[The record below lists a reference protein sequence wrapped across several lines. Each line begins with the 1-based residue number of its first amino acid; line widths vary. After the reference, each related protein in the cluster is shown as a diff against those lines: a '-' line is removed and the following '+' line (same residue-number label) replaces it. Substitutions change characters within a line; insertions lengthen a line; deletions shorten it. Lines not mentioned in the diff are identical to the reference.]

1 MTTTSW
7 VEMCLRGMHTCVCN
21 RKQAETA
28 TNEQWANGRKG
39 LQDTGSTCF
48 VDIVEFPDLLQ
59 FDSYTCEQLACGWKE
74 ARNELLSRQT
84 ATNFR
89 KTKAIM
95 CTVEQRRCNSTTAA
109 PMNTAIVCQDTH
121 CMMLFN
127 STHTLEIGATER
139 HRTLKILNGRPW
151 FTVW

>member
-7 VEMCLRGMHTCVCN
+7 VEMCLRGMHRYVCN
-21 RKQAETA
+21 RKQTETA
-28 TNEQWANGRKG
+28 TNEQWANERKN

-74 ARNELLSRQT
+74 AWNELLSRQT

-89 KTKAIM
+89 NTGAIL
-95 CTVEQRRCNSTTAA
+95 CIVKQRRCNSTTAA
-109 PMNTAIVCQDTH
+109 PMNTAIVYHDTYY
-121 CMMLFN
+121 MMLLN
-127 STHTLEIGATER
+127 STDSEENRATER
-139 HRTLKILNGRPW
+139 HRTLKY
-151 FTVW
+151 